1 MESLFLS
8 RKLASCSPKAR
19 NYSRQDT
26 KGHLAGR
33 SYNSPRDKKRHIQ
46 YVGLSKFWGVFSY
59 PVELWSC
66 SPKARNYSRQDAKGH
81 LAGRSYNSPRDKKRH
96 IQYVGLSKFWG
107 VFSYPVELWSCS
119 PKARN
124 YSRQDAKGHL
134 THRSY
139 SSNPDSNPTL
149 YLRANQIDS

>member
-1 MESLFLS
+1 MLHS
-8 RKLASCSPKAR
+8 
-19 NYSRQDT
+19 
-26 KGHLAGR
+26 
-33 SYNSPRDKKRHIQ
+33 SPRDKKRHIH

-66 SPKARNYSRQDAKGH
+66 SLKARNYSRQDAKGH

-96 IQYVGLSKFWG
+96 IQYVGLSNFLGSLFLSRK
-107 VFSYPVELWSCS
+107 LASCS
-119 PKARN
+119 TEARN
-124 YSRQDAKGHL
+124 SWRQDAKGHL

-139 SSNPDSNPTL
+139 SSNSGSNPDSNPTL